1 MFERLD
7 SRPDVLTEVLK
18 TVQLS
23 SVLSA
28 RATLGAPWSLHFG
41 PVDRRAGF
49 HVIVAGTCA
58 ASLDDPAGG
67 TAQLGSGDVVVFP
80 HGSGHRLSTAG
91 WPPHQPPA
99 EFADVVAGLRPGE
112 PLARDIGGGGERT
125 TVLCGSYAFAVAST
139 TPLLHGLP
147 EMIRLPA
154 AAIAGSPLAA
164 AAALLAAE
172 ADSPGSGT
180 GVVVDRLVD
189 LLFVYALRSWLAT
202 QATPAA
208 RAWIG
213 ALHDDV
219 IGPALRAVH
228 ADPGHPWTVAALADQ
243 AGLSRAAFARRFHAA
258 VGEAPLTY
266 VRRWRMTLASER
278 LSRGDR
284 IAVVARLVGYENE
297 FAFAKA
303 FKRVRGV
310 APGHL
315 RHGAETGR
323 PVTARILPLGPPE
336 ELDRP
341 KRKIAGQTSLDRQGA
356 PR

>member
-1 MFERLD
+1 MGEKLLIMFERLD

-28 RATLGAPWSLHFG
+28 RATLGAPWALHFG

-49 HVIVAGTCA
+49 HIIADGTCDARLDGRASA
-58 ASLDDPAGG
+58 AV
-67 TAQLGSGDVVVFP
+67 QLGAGDVVVFP
-80 HGSGHRLSTAG
+80 HGSGHQLATAG
-91 WPPHQPPA
+91 WPPRQRPP
-99 EFADVVAGLRPGE
+99 EFGDIVAGLRPGE
-112 PLARDIGGGGERT
+112 PLTGDVGGGGAGT
-125 TVLCGSYAFAVAST
+125 TVLCGSYAFAAAST

-147 EMIRLPA
+147 EMIHLPA
-154 AAIAGSPLAA
+154 AAIAGTPLAA
-164 AAALLAAE
+164 AVTLLAAE
-172 ADSPGSGT
+172 AEQSGSGT

-202 QATPAA
+202 QATRATPAA
-208 RAWIG
+208 CAWIG
-213 ALHDDV
+213 ALHDDA

-228 ADPGHPWTVAALADQ
+228 ADPGHPWTVAALADR
-243 AGLSRAAFARRFHAA
+243 AGLSRAAFARRFRAT
-258 VGEAPLTY
+258 VGEAPLSY

-278 LSRGDR
+278 LARGDR
-284 IAVVARLVGYENE
+284 IATVAHQVGYENE

-315 RHGAETGR
+315 RHPAGR
-323 PVTARILPLGPPE
+323 V
-336 ELDRP
+336 
-341 KRKIAGQTSLDRQGA
+341 S
-356 PR
+356 